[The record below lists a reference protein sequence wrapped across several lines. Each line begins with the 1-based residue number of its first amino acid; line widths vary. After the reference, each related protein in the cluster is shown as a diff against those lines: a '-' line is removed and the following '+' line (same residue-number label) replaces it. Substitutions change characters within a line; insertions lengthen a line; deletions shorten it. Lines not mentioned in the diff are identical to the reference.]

1 MKSFIQILLVLC
13 LTSCNRTLNV
23 NVVDERLLGT
33 YKRGSDNFREILHLE
48 DSYILTS
55 EFSSIIF
62 GDEVFKEK
70 GNWRVIHDTLLIER
84 TRHEKLER
92 ADFPKNQRYLI
103 KEGRLFE
110 LRRNYKGQL
119 FEDQSYL
126 EKQ

>member
-1 MKSFIQILLVLC
+1 M
-13 LTSCNRTLNV
+13 
-23 NVVDERLLGT
+23 VDERLLGT